1 MVEPPSAGCDIG
13 PTSGVGVSASSGG
26 MVGASSGGMV
36 GASSGGGAVASS
48 DGTDDSSPSDERVGP
63 PLPGCTVGPPPDG
76 KGEPPAA
83 GGIGGGEP
91 GNGGGTAPS
100 ASGGNPFRTH
110 GQPRG
115 SPEGCGLGPPPS
127 GILSDAGANR
137 EETVTGITPCAKLAG
152 SPGTDAR
159 TTKPVSPSRPAS
171 TTNLLPI
178 AVAVAVS
185 GSRLL
190 RRVNEHSAPPS
201 KYVLRSTRSVVPGA
215 TSTGGGFRT
224 NCGDVGVES
233 AVMSSPARS
242 RHRARNRPY
251 HSVARRAR
259 RPLHAPA
266 PHLSSDT
273 ASWSGKATAK
283 LPRHWA
289 PSRSARWDPAS
300 WSPAR
305 HR

>member
-1 MVEPPSAGCDIG
+1 
-13 PTSGVGVSASSGG
+13 
-26 MVGASSGGMV
+26 MVGASSRGIV

-76 KGEPPAA
+76 KGEPLAA
-83 GGIGGGEP
+83 GGIGGGGP
-91 GNGGGTAPS
+91 GNGGGGTAPS

-110 GQPRG
+110 GQPRV
-115 SPEGCGLGPPPS
+115 SPEGCGPGPPPS
-127 GILSDAGANR
+127 GVLSDAGANR

-201 KYVLRSTRSVVPGA
+201 KYVLRSTRSVAPGA
-215 TSTGGGFRT
+215 TSIGGGFRT

-251 HSVARRAR
+251 HSVARKAR
-259 RPLHAPA
+259 RPLHAPT

-283 LPRHWA
+283 LPLHWA